1 MNPTMQTN
9 KHHESSPHSFDDP
22 ERHTTFSVANQYLTL
37 MLGDEEYGL
46 PILDVQEIR
55 AFSRLTPLPNAP
67 MSVRGVMNLR
77 GRIVPVVDLRCRFG
91 LELVEYTRFTVIV
104 IVRVGAKI
112 VGVAVDAV
120 ADVVDIPSAA
130 VQAASDLGSVAD
142 ASLIRGV
149 ARIEERV
156 VVLLRLEAI
165 VAEGASALS
174 SY

>member
-1 MNPTMQTN
+1 MTNIDSSQSANPATAP
-9 KHHESSPHSFDDP
+9 KDP
-22 ERHTTFSVANQYLTL
+22 EARAAAAISNELISFAI
-37 MLGDEEYGL
+37 GDEQYGVDIMAVREIKGWSEITHIPKQPEY
-46 PILDVQEIR
+46 VC
-55 AFSRLTPLPNAP
+55 
-67 MSVRGVMNLR
+67 GVLNLR
-77 GRIVPVVDLRCRFG
+77 GVIVPIVDLRCRFG

-165 VAEGASALS
+165 VAEGASAIS